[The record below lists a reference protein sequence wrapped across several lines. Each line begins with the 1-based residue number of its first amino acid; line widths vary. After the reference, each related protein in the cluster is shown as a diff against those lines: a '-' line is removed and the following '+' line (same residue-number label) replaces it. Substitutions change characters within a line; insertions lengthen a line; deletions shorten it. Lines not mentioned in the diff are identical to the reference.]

1 MNKQFRIEPSEANPE
16 PLPQSGGQWL
26 RDDDGG
32 LRPADR
38 ATAEGAGL
46 SWPEGEMPQ
55 AAEVPAEA
63 EQGVEAKK
71 RAR

>member
-1 MNKQFRIEPSEANPE
+1 MNKQFRIEPTEANPE

-26 RDDDGG
+26 RDEDGG

-46 SWPEGEMPQ
+46 DWPEASPEP
-55 AAEVPAEA
+55 ESVP
-63 EQGVEAKK
+63 EQGADVKK